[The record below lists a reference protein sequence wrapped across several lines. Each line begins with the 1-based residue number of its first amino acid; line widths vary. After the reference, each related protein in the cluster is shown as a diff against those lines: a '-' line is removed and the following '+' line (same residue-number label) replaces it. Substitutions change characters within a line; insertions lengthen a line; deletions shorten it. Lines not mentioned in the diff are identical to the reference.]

1 MKKNYDLDAIA
12 ETLYNLLYNNALGG
26 EWGKTTAHA
35 VHEIDDLFIEVF
47 CDANVSY
54 HTEYEYDEYDRQYP
68 YDEADDVKL
77 EVTEILLFDSE
88 GNDIEDNELVKKLT
102 DLIENYG
109 N

>member
-12 ETLYNLLYNNALGG
+12 ETLYDLLYNNALGG

-68 YDEADDVKL
+68 YDEADDVTL
-77 EVTEILLFDSE
+77 DVTEILLINKDDDDF
-88 GNDIEDNELVKKLT
+88 EDD
-102 DLIENYG
+102 DLIKNLTELINNYG

>member
-12 ETLYNLLYNNALGG
+12 ETLYDLLYNNALGG
-26 EWGKTTAHA
+26 EWGKNTAHA

-68 YDEADDVKL
+68 YDEADDVTL
-77 EVTEILLFDSE
+77 DVTEILLINKDDDDF
-88 GNDIEDNELVKKLT
+88 EDD
-102 DLIENYG
+102 DLIKNLTELINNYG